1 MKFLQSIGIEL
12 VLLLAGIAGGFV
24 SLTSKPKNMTRMQQ
38 IGTVISG
45 GLTANYLTPLV
56 AEWGG
61 FSEQA
66 LYGLA
71 FALGYSGMKSLE
83 LVFKI
88 LNTKFH
94 SKDNNQD
101 L

>member
-56 AEWGG
+56 AEWWGSSG
-61 FSEQA
+61 QA

-88 LNTKFH
+88 LNTKLNT
-94 SKDNNQD
+94 KQD